1 MSAVEDKIQGQRDE
15 QTEEMKKQHEEKAI
29 LDERLRELD
38 NDIQKQ
44 AEEHS
49 NIIRN
54 IDRRNERREELNQ
67 KCKDA
72 QDAYSRE
79 IRLVEKRKIESK
91 RHQYHL
97 AERKKLV
104 EEQEELDKQNNM
116 LEIICK
122 GYEIELQRV
131 KK

>member
-1 MSAVEDKIQGQRDE
+1 
-15 QTEEMKKQHEEKAI
+15 
-29 LDERLRELD
+29 
-38 NDIQKQ
+38 
-44 AEEHS
+44 
-49 NIIRN
+49 
-54 IDRRNERREELNQ
+54 
-67 KCKDA
+67 
-72 QDAYSRE
+72 
-79 IRLVEKRKIESK
+79 VEKRKIESK